1 LTVEQTNQAKPCE
14 PRRLDDFAC
23 QLLEN
28 LECGRNL
35 FLMRLQ
41 APVGFQCEPGQFVM
55 LDLPTPAFM
64 FRRPFSL
71 LRVLENQQFEI
82 LYKVVGKGTRQMAAL
97 QTGQMLNVLAP
108 LGKPFPESW
117 QHQKTLMIG
126 GGIGIAP
133 LFFVA
138 DVAKRGQCGQEHLT
152 CVYGVQTQ
160 ADFGIQ
166 AELQALLPEAQL
178 TFCTDDGSFG
188 FCGNVLD
195 WLKANQATLSEV
207 EQVFVCGPQ
216 KMMEAVVQYFEQQ
229 YFERLG
235 DNAPTVYVSLES
247 HMPCGTGA
255 CTGCVVERPG
265 GQLPVKTCLEG
276 PVFEAST
283 LLWPWQK
290 ADPAVWGA
298 VCPA

>member
-1 LTVEQTNQAKPCE
+1 MTSALTTQEQYCE
-14 PRRLDDFAC
+14 PRRLDDFSC
-23 QLLEN
+23 QLIEN
-28 LECGRNL
+28 RRCGRNL

-41 APVGFQCEPGQFVM
+41 APEGFQCEPGQFVM

-82 LYKVVGKGTRQMAAL
+82 LYKVVGKGTQQMSTL
-97 QTGQMLNVLAP
+97 QTGHRLNVLAP
-108 LGKPFPESW
+108 LGKPFSDSW
-117 QHQKTLMIG
+117 QQQKTLMIG

-138 DVAKRGQCGQEHLT
+138 DGANRINRGQENLT
-152 CVYGVQTQ
+152 CLYGVQTQ
-160 ADFGIQ
+160 EDFGIQ
-166 AELQALLPEAQL
+166 TELQTLLPASQL

-188 FCGNVLD
+188 FEGNVVD
-195 WLKANQATLSEV
+195 WLKTHQAELADF

-216 KMMEAVVQYFEQQ
+216 KMMEAVVRYFELL
-229 YFERLG
+229 EVSSPRV
-235 DNAPTVYVSLES
+235 PSPKIYVSLES

-265 GQLPVKTCLEG
+265 GLLPVKTCLEG
-276 PVFEAST
+276 PVFDAGD

-290 ADPAVWGA
+290 TDPAVWGA
-298 VCPA
+298 SCPA

>member
-1 LTVEQTNQAKPCE
+1 LTTEQISQDKPCD

-28 LECGRNL
+28 RECGRNL

-41 APVGFQCEPGQFVM
+41 APGGFHCEPGQFVM

-64 FRRPFSL
+64 FRPPFSL
-71 LRVLENQQFEI
+71 LRVLENQEFEI
-82 LYKVVGKGTRQMAAL
+82 LYKVVGNGTRQMAAFK
-97 QTGQMLNVLAP
+97 QGQMLNVLAP
-108 LGKPFPESW
+108 LGKSFPETW
-117 QHQKTLMIG
+117 QHKKTLMIG

-133 LFFVA
+133 MFFVA
-138 DVAKRGQCGQEHLT
+138 DMAKRRHLGLENLR
-152 CVYGVQTQ
+152 CLYGVQTQ

-166 AELQALLPEAQL
+166 TELQTLLPDANL

-195 WLKANQATLSEV
+195 WLKANQAALFDVS
-207 EQVFVCGPQ
+207 QVFVCGPQ
-216 KMMEAVVQYFEQQ
+216 KMMEAVVRYFEGI
-229 YFERLG
+229 G
-235 DNAPTVYVSLES
+235 DNAPKVYVSLES

-276 PVFEAST
+276 PVFEASS

-290 ADPAVWGA
+290 ADSAVGGA